1 MKEKKLSETMLDT
14 KQSDEEQE
22 REFLAG
28 IKSGKAKEE
37 RIAEQKRRL
46 AFGKVL
52 GKKWQLANF
61 QGAATVIV
69 TESLRIIVD
78 ELGRQ
83 IRGDSIET
91 LAFKWLLENQNKTL
105 TYDDNTYTVL
115 EFFATVEEMSVKT
128 IMDLA
133 IEMNKYES

>member
-1 MKEKKLSETMLDT
+1 MVDT

-22 REFLAG
+22 LEFLAG

-37 RIAEQKRRL
+37 EQKRRL

-69 TESLRIIVD
+69 TENLQVVVD

-83 IRGDSIET
+83 VRKETIEP
-91 LAFKWLLENQNKTL
+91 LAFQWLLKNQNKTIE
-105 TYDDNTYTVL
+105 YKYETYTVL